1 MKKMFIIT
9 LLIINL
15 FIISSCSRRSELE
28 EIGFVNDLQKLIAIA
43 ARNKSVT
50 YNINEPIV
58 FDLYIGYDKD
68 RWYPLG
74 KTVDDSYYTVCYA
87 LYFGSVGYIEKFQ
100 PIPSYTNKDKVYE
113 PIIDYKIIPGF
124 IREIPLEEIASE
136 EYHAT
141 LPDWGR
147 RTFNHSEEI
156 TIPKEYVENLVNSG
170 DKYSELFRIH
180 LVVIGY
186 HKDVGYVM
194 TKLTSLELV
203 LHYLDEENI
212 KLYYH
217 YI

>member
-9 LLIINL
+9 LLIIN
-15 FIISSCSRRSELE
+15 FFVVSSCSRRSELE
-28 EIGFVNDLQKLIAIA
+28 EIGFFNDLQELIAIA

-100 PIPSYTNKDKVYE
+100 QIPSYTNKDKVYE

-136 EYHAT
+136 EYHAN

-170 DKYSELFRIH
+170 YTYSESFCIY

-186 HKDVGYVM
+186 HKEVGYVM
-194 TKLTSLELV
+194 TECTSLDLG

-217 YI
+217 